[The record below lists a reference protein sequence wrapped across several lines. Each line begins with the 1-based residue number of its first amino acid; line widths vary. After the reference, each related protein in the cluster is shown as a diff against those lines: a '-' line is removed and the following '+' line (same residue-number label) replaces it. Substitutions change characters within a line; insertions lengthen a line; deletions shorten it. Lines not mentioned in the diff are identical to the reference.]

1 MAENKETMELATATP
16 NELAIPEDFASLV
29 SEELD
34 GLGSIR
40 FDTVKIPSGGGIMFE
55 IPGDDPAN
63 PDVAK
68 ELVGVIVGRQAKNG
82 YWKDA
87 FGQGEDQHPDCAS
100 ADAKTGVDKYGEC
113 HDCATC
119 PRNQFKADGSGKD
132 CKNMQDLYILCQ
144 GEMLPIKLVVPPTSI
159 ANLRDYI
166 AKRVI
171 TKGKRMHQVVTKL
184 SLVKEKSR
192 QGITYAKLAFAKVG
206 DVDPSEAGR
215 IGNASAMVKATIEA
229 EKQNPIASA
238 SQYEE
243 ITDEPLPEEFT

>member
-1 MAENKETMELATATP
+1 MSENKELAVSATTELTT
-16 NELAIPEDFASLV
+16 NEDFAALV

-55 IPGDDPAN
+55 LPGDDPNN

-82 YWKDA
+82 YWA
-87 FGQGEDQHPDCAS
+87 SAYGQSEDKNPDCAS
-100 ADAKTGVDKYGEC
+100 ADAKVGIDKFGEC

-132 CKNMQDLYILCQ
+132 CKNMQDLYILCD

-159 ANLRDYI
+159 GNLRDYI
-166 AKRVI
+166 AKRVL
-171 TKGKRMHQVVTKL
+171 TKGKRLHQVVTRL

-192 QGITYAKLAFAKVG
+192 QNITYAKVVFAKVG
-206 DVDPSEAGR
+206 DVNPADTPRIAG
-215 IGNASAMVKATIEA
+215 AVSMVKAIIEE

-238 SQYEE
+238 DFEE
-243 ITDEPLPEEFT
+243 VDAPLPEEFACESIS

>member
-1 MAENKETMELATATP
+1 MSEK
-16 NELAIPEDFASLV
+16 NELAVAENTALATTEDFAALV

-55 IPGDDPAN
+55 IPGDDPNN

-82 YWKDA
+82 YWASA
-87 FGQGEDQHPDCAS
+87 FGQSEDAHPDCAS
-100 ADAKTGVDKYGEC
+100 ADSKVGVDKFGEC

-119 PRNQFKADGSGKD
+119 PRNQFRADGSGKD
-132 CKNMQDLYILCQ
+132 CKNMQDLYILCEN
-144 GEMLPIKLVVPPTSI
+144 EMLPIKLVVPPTSI
-159 ANLRDYI
+159 GNLRDYI

-171 TKGKRMHQVVTKL
+171 TKGRRLHQVVTKM

-192 QGITYAKLAFAKVG
+192 QNITYAKVVFAKVG
-206 DVDPSEAGR
+206 DVNPDDAARIAG
-215 IGNASAMVKATIEA
+215 AVAMVKATIEA
-229 EKQNPIASA
+229 EKQNPVAA
-238 SQYEE
+238 GDYEE
-243 ITDEPLPEEFT
+243 VDAPLPDEFA